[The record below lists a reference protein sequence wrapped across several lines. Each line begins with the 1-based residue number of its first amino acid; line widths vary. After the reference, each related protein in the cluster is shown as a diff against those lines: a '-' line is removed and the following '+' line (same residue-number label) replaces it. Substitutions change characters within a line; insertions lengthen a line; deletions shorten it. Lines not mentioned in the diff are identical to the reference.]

1 MSLLKSIF
9 KSSSEAKPKEESK
22 VNWIPLKSLDQLE
35 EINQISNKEA
45 IVIFKHSTRCGI
57 SRMVIKSF
65 EKQFDDTM
73 STLKVYYLDL
83 LNYRELSSEV
93 GFKYQILHQS
103 PQLLVIKN
111 EIAVEHASH
120 YDITTIDLKAYLD

>member
-57 SRMVIKSF
+57 SRMVLKSF

-111 EIAVEHASH
+111 GIAVEHASH
-120 YDITTIDLKAYLD
+120 YDITTIDLKAYLV

>member
-57 SRMVIKSF
+57 SRMVLKSF

-103 PQLLVIKN
+103 
-111 EIAVEHASH
+111 
-120 YDITTIDLKAYLD
+120 

>member
-35 EINQISNKEA
+35 EINQISSKEA

-57 SRMVIKSF
+57 SRMVLKSF

-111 EIAVEHASH
+111 GIAVEHASH
-120 YDITTIDLKAYLD
+120 YDITTIDLKAYLV